1 MLNPLHPKPT
11 ILLVDDDVA
20 LCAALKFN
28 LEIEGFDVLT
38 CESGEALLLR
48 DLPAGP
54 ACMVLDYNLPGITGL
69 DALVQ
74 LRQRQVDLPALI
86 ITSTPSLNVRARIR
100 AAGASLIEKPLL
112 GDGLVSG
119 IREALAR

>member
-1 MLNPLHPKPT
+1 MNRTHPRPT
-11 ILLVDDDVA
+11 ILLVDDD
-20 LCAALKFN
+20 AALRAALQFS
-28 LEIEGFDVLT
+28 LQIEGFDVQT

-48 DLPAGP
+48 DLPTGP

-74 LRQRQVDLPALI
+74 LRQRQVNLPAVI
-86 ITSTPSLNVRARIR
+86 ITSTPSLNVRERIR

-112 GDGLVSG
+112 GDGLLSG
-119 IREALAR
+119 ILEALSR

>member
-1 MLNPLHPKPT
+1 MNGTHPRPT
-11 ILLVDDDVA
+11 ILLVDDD
-20 LCAALKFN
+20 AALRAALTFS
-28 LEIEGFDVLT
+28 LQIEGFDVQT

-86 ITSTPSLNVRARIR
+86 ITSTPSLNVRERIR
-100 AAGASLIEKPLL
+100 AAGASLVEKPLL
-112 GDGLVSG
+112 GDGLLSG
-119 IREALAR
+119 IREALGR